1 MGVMYYLESV
11 KNWTLDKL
19 SIIKNDDKVNPQH
32 FPNLGEDIRKVVHTP
47 EFEHVMNSASPFLLA
62 CLGAWPGYW
71 MYRGFDYHSHRAY
84 VPLPMYIRQVIRNNN
99 NPPPPH
105 NHYPPLFFSPA
116 IFHLSFFQTFYQAKL
131 LQIIIITAGIV
142 HIFKEQNTSPMFPT
156 NK

>member
-84 VPLPMYIRQVIRNNN
+84 VPLPMYIRQVIRNNPPTPTKPLPNSILFPCDLSSFIFPDLLSSKAVAN
-99 NPPPPH
+99 NH
-105 NHYPPLFFSPA
+105 NNGGNRS
-116 IFHLSFFQTFYQAKL
+116 
-131 LQIIIITAGIV
+131 
-142 HIFKEQNTSPMFPT
+142 HI
-156 NK
+156 